1 MIRISPNIAIDEK
14 DIIFEFIRS
23 SGPGGQ
29 NVNKVSTTVQLR
41 FDLEEA
47 SGVPADVKNRLA
59 KLAGRRLTKEGILII
74 QAGRYRKQEQN
85 RQDAMERLVQL
96 LRAAAAKP
104 RKRVKTKPTRAARER
119 KLAEKKRRSR
129 LKQMRRKVVREE

>member
-74 QAGRYRKQEQN
+74 QAGRFRKQEQN

-119 KLAEKKRRSR
+119 KLAEKKRRTLS
-129 LKQMRRKVVREE
+129 VG